1 VVTRAEHGER
11 DERGQIIVIFALGLV
26 AIVAMVGLVL
36 DGGSAFAQ
44 RRSEQNAA
52 DLAALAAAN
61 DLIVNQGSATWAATA
76 RAVAAQNG
84 YTHGVDGTIVKVSCD
99 NCPGQPIKE
108 SIDGVQ
114 VQVDITAPH
123 RNNFAG
129 VMGMSTWDV
138 SATARSMT
146 GWPNTAIG
154 PGPFIV
160 SINAF
165 KEGVPVNCGGPGEIC
180 SFTNP
185 QGGDTDQPKKA
196 DEFTW
201 TNFGYDKACE
211 DPGNVSSLDLQS
223 YIRNRLSFTVSLDF
237 GCYVAQHNTG
247 TMDVVN
253 QMLKM
258 AAPLT
263 FPIPVVDEAGKFVG
277 FTTFVLTGT
286 TPNGANGSIQGYFQD
301 GMQNQQLDVV
311 SGGFGKASFNG
322 TYVLKLVN

>member
-1 VVTRAEHGER
+1 VITPEQRG
-11 DERGQIIVIFALGLV
+11 ERGQVIVIFALGLV
-26 AIVAMVGLVL
+26 ALVAMVGLVL

-61 DLIVNQGSATWAATA
+61 DLIVNQGSATWVATA
-76 RAVAAQNG
+76 RSVAAQNG
-84 YTHGVDGTIVKVSCD
+84 YTHGVEGATVQVSCQ
-99 NCPGQPIKE
+99 NCPGQPLN
-108 SIDGVQ
+108 SSVDGVQ

-129 VMGMSTWDV
+129 VVGMSTWDV

-165 KEGVPVNCGGPGEIC
+165 EDGVPVLCSGPDDLC
-180 SFTNP
+180 TLTNP
-185 QGGDTDQPKKA
+185 QGGDTDQPKEA

-201 TNFGYDKACE
+201 TNFGYNKMCE
-211 DPGNVSSLDLQS
+211 DPGNVDSQDLQS
-223 YIRNRLSFTVSLDF
+223 YIENRVSFTVTVDF

-253 QMLKM
+253 QMLEI

-263 FPIPVVDEAGKFVG
+263 FPIPVVDEEGKFVG

-286 TPNGANGSIQGYFQD
+286 TPNGSNGEILGYFQD

-311 SGGFGKASFNG
+311 SGGFGNASFNG